1 MKKKSVKKED
11 KNIKLLSKDQEVLIK
26 GPSHCELCK
35 VIDVNKINKNSALLS
50 NGISVN
56 PKYDRKIKSLTPLNL
71 KGTQFTIL
79 VHGSESKRIWKEYC
93 LGNTASKLQ
102 GALENFKKGIPN
114 NSYSTEEL
122 DGYSMKLN
130 ELLESLQKETIN
142 E

>member
-11 KNIKLLSKDQEVLIK
+11 KDIKLLSKDQEVLIK

-35 VIDVNKINKNSALLS
+35 VIDVNKDSALLS

-56 PKYDRKIKSLTPLNL
+56 PKYDRKIKSLTPLNLNL

-102 GALENFKKGIPN
+102 SALENFKKGIPN

>member
-1 MKKKSVKKED
+1 M
-11 KNIKLLSKDQEVLIK
+11 
-26 GPSHCELCK
+26 
-35 VIDVNKINKNSALLS
+35 
-50 NGISVN
+50 
-56 PKYDRKIKSLTPLNL
+56 NL

-79 VHGSESKRIWKEYC
+79 VHGSESKRIWKAYC

-102 GALENFKKGIPN
+102 SALENFKKGIPN

-130 ELLESLQKETIN
+130 ELLEILQKETIN

>member
-35 VIDVNKINKNSALLS
+35 VIDVNKDSALLS

-56 PKYDRKIKSLTPLNL
+56 PKYDRKIKSLTPLNLNL

>member
-26 GPSHCELCK
+26 SPSHCELCR
-35 VIDVNKINKNSALLS
+35 VIDINKNSALLS

-71 KGTQFTIL
+71 KVKETQFTIL
-79 VHGSESKRIWKEYC
+79 VHGSESKRIWKEYY

-102 GALENFKKGIPN
+102 SALENFKKGIRN

>member
-35 VIDVNKINKNSALLS
+35 VIDVNKNSALLS

-102 GALENFKKGIPN
+102 SALENFKKGISN
-114 NSYSTEEL
+114 NSYSVEQL

-130 ELLESLQKETIN
+130 ELLESLQEGTIN

>member
-35 VIDVNKINKNSALLS
+35 VIDVNKNSALLS
-50 NGISVN
+50 NGILVN

-71 KGTQFTIL
+71 KGTQFTIW

-102 GALENFKKGIPN
+102 SALENFKKGIPN
-114 NSYSTEEL
+114 TYSTKEL